1 MNWPKSHFNPTKYT
15 CTETKKKTQQKIK
28 SLIDFYALS
37 STKCI
42 KTNIQRK
49 LNQNKNFKEKKIKN
63 EKASLQSKITT
74 LRRLKKLTDWE
85 LEESKKTLLDIAE
98 DRPIWK
104 LKCAKKDFLSY
115 VSFSCYIILV
125 RFLQN
130 LCWIV
135 IKMFLF
141 GFSNLLG

>member
-1 MNWPKSHFNPTKYT
+1 MR
-15 CTETKKKTQQKIK
+15 TETKKTKQKIK

-49 LNQNKNFKEKKIKN
+49 LNQNKNFKEKKNKEWESKSSEQNNDIK
-63 EKASLQSKITT
+63 AV
-74 LRRLKKLTDWE
+74 RKKLTDWE

-104 LKCAKKDFLSY
+104 LKCTKKIFFLIFLSLA
-115 VSFSCYIILV
+115 I
-125 RFLQN
+125 
-130 LCWIV
+130 
-135 IKMFLF
+135 
-141 GFSNLLG
+141 